1 MFLFFSDTTTLS
13 KISKIEKLKSVKW
26 RMKMIKLKHFKELI
40 ESIKIFNKQEELLAD
55 LVKPFNDSWTVIE
68 FCPEIKS
75 SIRNFLQEEFL
86 DTDDWIGYF
95 INDLNFGN
103 DLTLMKDNKN
113 SDGTLIDISTI
124 EKLYEF
130 LLKDN
135 ENTL

>member
-1 MFLFFSDTTTLS
+1 
-13 KISKIEKLKSVKW
+13 
-26 RMKMIKLKHFKELI
+26 MKMIKLKHFKELI

-135 ENTL
+135 ENTP